1 MVNVEKWLN
10 ESLERE
16 ELDAMVK
23 DHQMLGNVEKWLF
36 VGWMNGIT
44 VN

>member
-16 ELDAMVK
+16 GLNATVK
-23 DHQMLGNVEKWLF
+23 DHQMLGNVE
-36 VGWMNGIT
+36 
-44 VN
+44 

>member
-16 ELDAMVK
+16 GLDATVK
-23 DHQMLGNVEKWLF
+23 RSPDAWQLRIV
-36 VGWMNGIT
+36 V
-44 VN
+44 VC